1 MMQCPECDARYNDSF
16 RFCGAD
22 GSRLEAVAE
31 RDPLIGHVLAGAYRI
46 QRRLGEGGYG
56 VVYVADHE
64 RLPIKVAIKI
74 LSRSR
79 SHDAVAVARFKR
91 EVEAEAVVL
100 HPHIIRV
107 LDYGHDPLA
116 GYFIV
121 MEYLVGRDI
130 GSLLETGK
138 KLHILDIFAVIE
150 EAGSALAAAH
160 DMGIVHRDIKADNV
174 FLLPEPTAGQGF
186 TCKLLDFGVA
196 KLTRPIMEKEGG
208 TDRSRVELNS
218 TMHST
223 LLGSPCT
230 VSPEILRGESADVR
244 ADVYSFGAMLYE
256 MFTGTILFAEHNI
269 EAMLDRVAK
278 ERPDAPS
285 SVIGCAWIPPVLDTL
300 LLEMLEKD
308 PDRRPADMVE
318 VLSRFDVMRKR
329 IETAWASH
337 FLSGTRRVQDVL
349 QIEIDSSAPEPRE
362 GPLPVRTDVYVDMR
376 PLNIAAG
383 RSRPLV
389 MVVDDDRAIRDLERQ
404 LVTSNGYDC
413 TTLASANEARDW
425 MASNSPPEAIVLD
438 LLMPGLD
445 GMSFLRELRAR
456 GYKGPV
462 VVCSS
467 VSSAI
472 LRTEAEDLPGVM
484 CIEKA
489 TELHRIPEMLRA
501 GGVEARPQA

>member
-1 MMQCPECDARYNDSF
+1 MMQCPQCGARYNDSF

-22 GSRLEAVAE
+22 GGRLEPIAE
-31 RDPLIGHVLAGAYRI
+31 RDPLIGHVLANAYRI

-56 VVYVADHE
+56 VVYVANHE
-64 RLPIKVAIKI
+64 RLPIKVAIKV

-91 EVEAEAVVL
+91 EVEAEAVVM

-107 LDYGHDPLA
+107 LDYGHDALA
-116 GYFIV
+116 GYYIV

-150 EAGSALAAAH
+150 EAGGALAAAH

-196 KLTRPIMEKEGG
+196 KLTRPIPEKGG
-208 TDRSRVELNS
+208 SARSRVELNS

-230 VSPEILRGESADVR
+230 VSPEILRGESADVQ
-244 ADVYSFGAMLYE
+244 ADIYSFGAMLFE
-256 MFTGTILFAEHNI
+256 MVTGTILFAEHNI
-269 EAMLDRVAK
+269 EAMLDRVAR
-278 ERPDAPS
+278 ERPPAPS
-285 SVIGCAWIPPVLDTL
+285 TVNGCGWIPSDLDKL
-300 LLEMLEKD
+300 LLQMLEKD
-308 PDRRPADMVE
+308 PARRPATMRE
-318 VLSRFDVMRKR
+318 VLSRFDSMRKR

-349 QIEIDSSAPEPRE
+349 QIEIDGDAPEPRE
-362 GPLPVRTDVYVDMR
+362 GPLPVRTDIYVDMR
-376 PLNIAAG
+376 PLNGGANRAN
-383 RSRPLV
+383 PLV
-389 MVVDDDRAIRDLERQ
+389 LVVDDDRAIRDLERQ
-404 LVTSNGYDC
+404 LVTGNGYDC
-413 TTLASANEARDW
+413 ETMASANEARDW
-425 MASNSPPEAIVLD
+425 MVHNPPPEAIVLD

-456 GYKGPV
+456 GYGGPV

-467 VSSAI
+467 VSSAL
-472 LRTEAEDLPGVM
+472 LRAEAEGLPGVM

-489 TELHRIPEMLRA
+489 TELYRIPEMLRA
-501 GGVEARPQA
+501 GGVDARPPA